1 MKEMKNVIITGA
13 TGMIG
18 GNVLNLCLK
27 NIKVNQVTSISR
39 RALPISHPKLKQVIH
54 GDFLNFKS
62 IENEFKNQDVSFYCL
77 GAYTGSVSTEK
88 LGEITF
94 DYTKSFADILRSQN
108 DEISFNFLSGAGAD
122 LTEKSSTPF
131 SKFKGQAE
139 NHLISLK
146 FANLHIFRP
155 GYIYPVS
162 QKEKEPNLMYDILRR
177 LYPFLVK
184 TMPTS
189 FIQKNSIKSDSL
201 ARAMV
206 EIGLNN
212 DCDIQ
217 TLENSDIEY
226 YLKNKEI

>member
-1 MKEMKNVIITGA
+1 
-13 TGMIG
+13 
-18 GNVLNLCLK
+18 
-27 NIKVNQVTSISR
+27 
-39 RALPISHPKLKQVIH
+39 
-54 GDFLNFKS
+54 
-62 IENEFKNQDVSFYCL
+62 
-77 GAYTGSVSTEK
+77 
-88 LGEITF
+88 
-94 DYTKSFADILRSQN
+94 
-108 DEISFNFLSGAGAD
+108 
-122 LTEKSSTPF
+122 
-131 SKFKGQAE
+131 
-139 NHLISLK
+139 LISLK

-162 QKEKEPNLMYDILRR
+162 QKEKEPNLMYDILRK